1 MIKVDG
7 IFLLVKLI
15 IVKMKLDFNGKMVGN
30 IVINVNS
37 YYIDFMVKIFKKLI
51 DVWEEVF

>member
-15 IVKMKLDFNGKMVGN
+15 IVKLKLDFNGKMVGN

-37 YYIDFMVKIFKKLI
+37 YFIDFMVKIFKKLI

>member
-37 YYIDFMVKIFKKLI
+37 YFIDFMVKIFKKLI
-51 DVWEEVF
+51 EVWEEVF